1 MSVPTHEPYL
11 HINLPGEVEALQH
24 GPEWASGRHA
34 KTLVKY
40 DDLRVVLT
48 TLKAGTRIAEHKT
61 EGRIS
66 IQGVS
71 GHIRLHVDGRTF
83 DLTPGML
90 LALDRDVRHDV
101 EAVGQDSAF
110 LLTIAWPRR

>member
-1 MSVPTHEPYL
+1 MSVPTREPYL
-11 HINLPGEVEALQH
+11 QISLTDEVDALQH
-24 GPEWASGRHA
+24 SPEWATGRSA

-40 DDLRVVLT
+40 DDFRIVLT
-48 TLKAGTRIAEHKT
+48 ALAAGTRIAEHKT

-71 GHIRLHVDGRTF
+71 GLLRLHVDGQTF
-83 DLTPGML
+83 DLGPGVM
-90 LALDRDVRHDV
+90 LALDRGVRHEV

-110 LLTIAWPRR
+110 LLTIAWPR